1 MKNETRSKSQIVIST
16 VLIVF
21 KSLIYCLVAVLC
33 SPIAH
38 DSELFYCTN
47 IFEFTLAPIILWE
60 YLLICFIPVFVFT
73 IIEFL
78 TAKKLKTSIF
88 ESFIPLLITLLA
100 AVICYA
106 VSEFVESGM
115 IVVTLLMFAIRLI
128 ISIIDLIIRKRTK
141 LITICIILSII
152 SVLLYSLLLMYQ
164 DEIKQVFAGVPDKT
178 GSWSSINQEV
188 KRDDDWVE
196 IVTDTDFKIRITDEL
211 VSQEAYNRDNYIC
224 YADTYPIIDGSTVCV
239 PLAVEFARQH
249 LDMDD
254 ETANRFVNFYTTH
267 EAYLNLMRKTSD
279 HFFYYNDRIYDI
291 VPSGEG
297 TDIILVTQPSQT
309 EITQAMGYDVTF
321 VKEPICHDAFVF
333 ITHKN
338 NPVDSLT
345 VDQIRKIYTGEITS
359 WSEVGGNN
367 KKISAYQRESNSGS
381 QTAMEEL
388 VMKGAEMSDPISVPI
403 IVGMGELVNA
413 VAEYENDTSSIGYT
427 YKYYIDTLYKNDNI
441 KTLAIDG
448 IEPTDENIRNG
459 TYPFSTSYYGV
470 IRAGDEEKTGGKFL
484 DWILSEEGQKCVVQA
499 GYIPIR

>member
-1 MKNETRSKSQIVIST
+1 MKNESRGKSQIITSI

-21 KSLIYCLVAVLC
+21 KSIIYCFVAVIC

-38 DSELFYCTN
+38 DSELFYITS
-47 IFEFTLAPIILWE
+47 IFEFTLAPLILWE

-73 IIEFL
+73 ILELL
-78 TAKKLKTSIF
+78 TAKKLKSLLF
-88 ESFIPLLITLLA
+88 ETFIPFLITLIVSL
-100 AVICYA
+100 IYYA
-106 VSEFVESGM
+106 VSEFVEAGM
-115 IVVTLLMFAIRLI
+115 IVVTLLMLAIRLI
-128 ISIIDLIIRKRTK
+128 TAIIDLIIRKRKK
-141 LITICIILSII
+141 LIPVCIIFSIV
-152 SVLLYSLLLMYQ
+152 SVLLYSVLLIYQ
-164 DEIKQVFAGVPDKT
+164 DAIKQVFAGVPDQT

-196 IVTDTDFKIRITDEL
+196 IVTDTEFKIRITDEL

-254 ETANRFVNFYTTH
+254 ETANTFVNFYTTH
-267 EAYLNLMRKTSD
+267 EAYLNLIRKTFN
-279 HFFYYNDRIYDI
+279 HVFYYNNRIYDI
-291 VPSGEG
+291 VSPREG
-297 TDIILVTQPSQT
+297 TDIILATQPSQT
-309 EITQAMGYDVTF
+309 EITLAMGYDVTF

-345 VDQIRKIYTGEITS
+345 VDQIRKIYTGEITN
-359 WSEVGGNN
+359 WNEVGGNN
-367 KKISAYQRESNSGS
+367 KQISAYQREENSGS

-388 VMKGAEMSDPISVPI
+388 VMKGIEMSDPISVPI

-459 TYPFSTSYYGV
+459 IYPFSTCYYGI

-484 DWILSEEGQKCVVQA
+484 KWIISEEGQKCVEQA
-499 GYIPIR
+499 GYIPVR

>member
-1 MKNETRSKSQIVIST
+1 MKNEVRSRKQIVISAI
-16 VLIVF
+16 LIVL
-21 KSLIYCLVAVLC
+21 KSLIYCVVAIIC
-33 SPIAH
+33 SGIAH
-38 DSELFYCTN
+38 SSELFYCN
-47 IFEFTLAPIILWE
+47 DIFDYILIIGWEFI
-60 YLLICFIPVFVFT
+60 LICFIPVFVFT
-73 IIEFL
+73 IIDLL

-88 ESFIPLLITLLA
+88 ESFIPLLITFLA

-115 IVVTLLMFAIRLI
+115 IVVTLLMIALRFMIAIV
-128 ISIIDLIIRKRTK
+128 DLIIRKRSK
-141 LITICIILSII
+141 LIPVFIIFSIV
-152 SVLLYSLLLMYQ
+152 SVLLYSVLLMYQ
-164 DEIKQVFAGVPDKT
+164 DEIKQIFEGVPDQT

-254 ETANRFVNFYTTH
+254 ETANSFVNFYTTH
-267 EAYLNLMRKTSD
+267 EAYLNLIRKTFNHD
-279 HFFYYNDRIYDI
+279 FYYNNRIYDI
-291 VPSGEG
+291 VSPRKG
-297 TDIILVTQPSQT
+297 TDIILATQPSQT
-309 EITQAMGYDVTF
+309 EITIAMGYDVTF
-321 VKEPICHDAFVF
+321 IKEPICYDAFVF

-345 VDQIRKIYTGEITS
+345 VEQVRKIYTGEITS
-359 WSEVGGNN
+359 WNEVGGNH
-367 KKISAYQRESNSGS
+367 KKITAYQRESNSGS

-388 VMKGAEMSDPISVPI
+388 VMKGLEMSDPIRVPI

-441 KTLAIDG
+441 KTLAIEG

-459 TYPFSTSYYGV
+459 IYPFSTCYYGI

-484 DWILSEEGQKCVVQA
+484 DWMLSEEGQKCVEQA
-499 GYIPIR
+499 GYIPVR